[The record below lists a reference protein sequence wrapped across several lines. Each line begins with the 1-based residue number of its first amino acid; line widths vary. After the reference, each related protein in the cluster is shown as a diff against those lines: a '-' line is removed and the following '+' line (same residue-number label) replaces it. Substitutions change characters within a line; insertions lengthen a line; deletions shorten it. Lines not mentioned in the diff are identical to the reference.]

1 MGAVRETGEML
12 GLNADEVLADEVLA
26 VLHDAAD
33 AVVAAFSDHRDWGKS
48 GLRHDQY
55 VPDLVADE
63 AVLGVLGAAGI
74 RVLSEESG
82 LGPERPDE
90 RSEPER
96 GGPGPERPGLP
107 GGGLVAVVDPLDGS
121 TNASLP
127 LPWFAT
133 SLCVVDDDGP
143 WVAVV
148 HDHPGKRRYTA
159 IRGRGAD
166 LDGVAL
172 RIPPAVE
179 FSEAVVAVNGLPP
192 ASPGWWQ
199 FRTMGSCALEL
210 CAVADGRFAGFVDF
224 ADTLHVWDYLGAVL
238 ICREVG
244 VEVLDAEGRD
254 LACIDHRAQRSPVA
268 APSALLQNLL
278 EFRRAAG
285 QERSGQ

>member
-1 MGAVRETGEML
+1 MREWT
-12 GLNADEVLADEVLA
+12 ADEVLA
-26 VLHDAAD
+26 VLNEATD
-33 AVVAAFSDHRDWGKS
+33 AVVAAFSANRDWGKS

-63 AVLGVLGAAGI
+63 AVLDVLGAAGI

-82 LGPERPDE
+82 LGPERPGPRPERPSE
-90 RSEPER
+90 RSEHEW
-96 GGPGPERPGLP
+96 GELGPGSS

-121 TNASLP
+121 TNASLS

-133 SLCVVDDDGP
+133 SLCVVDDKGP

-148 HDHPGKRRYTA
+148 HDHPGNRRYTA

-172 RIPPAVE
+172 QTPPLVE

-238 ICREVG
+238 ICSEVG
-244 VEVLDAEGRD
+244 VAAVDAEGRD
-254 LACIDHRAQRSPVA
+254 LACIDHKAQRSPVA
-268 APSALLQNLL
+268 APPALFPHLL
-278 EFRRAAG
+278 ALRRG
-285 QERSGQ
+285 TSGSV

>member
-1 MGAVRETGEML
+1 MG
-12 GLNADEVLADEVLA
+12 EVTALTADEVLA
-26 VLHDAAD
+26 VLHEAAD
-33 AVVAAFSDHRDWGKS
+33 AVVEAFADNRDWGKS

-55 VPDLVADE
+55 VPDLIADE

-82 LGPERPDE
+82 LGPERPGPRPERPSE
-90 RSEPER
+90 RSEHGRDAER
-96 GGPGPERPGLP
+96 SEHERVEPGPGEGP
-107 GGGLVAVVDPLDGS
+107 VAVVDPLDGS

-148 HDHPGKRRYTA
+148 HDHPGNRRYTA
-159 IRGRGAD
+159 IRGRGAE

-172 RIPPAVE
+172 RTPPVVE
-179 FSEAVVAVNGLPP
+179 FSEAVVAVNGVPP
-192 ASPGWWQ
+192 ASAGWWQ

-224 ADTLHVWDYLGAVL
+224 ADSLHVWDYLGALL

-244 VEVLDAEGRD
+244 VETVDAEGRD
-254 LACIDHRAQRSPVA
+254 LACIDHKAQRSPVA
-268 APSALLQNLL
+268 APEALLRHLVEL
-278 EFRRAAG
+278 RRATG
-285 QERSGQ
+285 PDSSER

>member
-1 MGAVRETGEML
+1 MTELT
-12 GLNADEVLADEVLA
+12 ADEVLA
-26 VLHDAAD
+26 VLHAAAD
-33 AVVAAFSDHRDWGKS
+33 AVVGALADNRDWGKS
-48 GLRHDQY
+48 GLRNDQY
-55 VPDLVADE
+55 VPDLIADE
-63 AVLGVLGAAGI
+63 AVLGVLGSAGI

-82 LGPERPDE
+82 LGPERPAE
-90 RSEPER
+90 RR
-96 GGPGPERPGLP
+96 DLRPGEGP
-107 GGGLVAVVDPLDGS
+107 VAVVDPLDGS
-121 TNASLP
+121 TNASLS

-148 HDHPGKRRYTA
+148 HDHPGNRRYTA

-172 RIPPAVE
+172 QTPPVVE

-238 ICREVG
+238 VCSEVG
-244 VEVLDAEGRD
+244 VEAVDAEGRD
-254 LACIDHRAQRSPVA
+254 LACIDHEAQRSPVA
-268 APSALLQNLL
+268 APPALFPHLL
-278 EFRRAAG
+278 ALRQG
-285 QERSGQ
+285 TNRSV

>member
-1 MGAVRETGEML
+1 M
-12 GLNADEVLADEVLA
+12 NADEVLG
-26 VLHDAAD
+26 VLHEAAD
-33 AVVAAFSDHRDWGKS
+33 AVVAAFSDNRDWGKS

-82 LGPERPDE
+82 LGPERPG
-90 RSEPER
+90 ER
-96 GGPGPERPGLP
+96 GEPGPERRFGGLFGDP
-107 GGGLVAVVDPLDGS
+107 AQALVWLQGELGSARRRALGLVAVVDPLDGS
-121 TNASLP
+121 TNASLS

-148 HDHPGKRRYTA
+148 HDHPGNRRYTA

-172 RIPPAVE
+172 QTPPAVE

-238 ICREVG
+238 ICSEVG
-244 VEVLDAEGRD
+244 VEAVDAEGRD
-254 LACIDHRAQRSPVA
+254 LACIDHEAQRSPVA
-268 APSALLQNLL
+268 APPALIPHLL
-278 EFRRAAG
+278 ALRRG
-285 QERSGQ
+285 TSGSV